1 MGGEP
6 SWCNGQH
13 ICLRN
18 RGFQVRVL
26 ARAQIKMQNLKF
38 KSQNLVFLIV
48 FLFFLFLSLFPNQAE
63 AAIVPCGGCAQ
74 WGPNPSNPD
83 QKICLVK
90 QLNCQFC
97 HIFVLIAN
105 IVDYVLTVI
114 VPIVAGLMII
124 IGGLYLLA
132 AGASPETLG
141 KAKSVITATVIG
153 LVIIFLA
160 WVFLNTLLDFM
171 DIKTWTGLEKWW
183 EFTDK
188 CPVR

>member
-1 MGGEP
+1 MDNISVFGTEDSRFK
-6 SWCNGQH
+6 SW
-13 ICLRN
+13 
-18 RGFQVRVL
+18 RGHKKMRQLIAGRQKSISVLFLAMIFLFSAAPVL
-26 ARAQIKMQNLKF
+26 AICEGPL
-38 KSQNLVFLIV
+38 
-48 FLFFLFLSLFPNQAE
+48 
-63 AAIVPCGGCAQ
+63 VPCGGD
-74 WGPNPSNPD
+74 NP
-83 QKICLVK
+83 
-90 QLNCQFC
+90 CQFC

-105 IVDYVLTVI
+105 IVNYVLTCL
-114 VPIVAGLMII
+114 VPIIAGLMII

-160 WVFLNTLLDFM
+160 WVFLNTVLDFM
-171 DIKTWTGLEKWW
+171 GIAEWTGLGTWW